1 MAEPGKRVDPFGSF
15 NYLVEIDGIARAT
28 FSEVSGFDSTVDVI
42 EHREGTQLMKLPG
55 YTKHSNIVLKWG
67 MTHDLELAK
76 WHQSVVDGVIERKG
90 GAIVVHDRAGTV
102 VARWTFVNAWPSKYD
117 GPDLKSEG
125 NEVAIESI
133 ELVHEGVRR
142 EL

>member
-1 MAEPGKRVDPFGSF
+1 MAQPGDRVDPYGNF

-28 FSEVSGFDSTVDVI
+28 FSEVTGFDSTVDVI

-67 MTHDLELAK
+67 MTHDMELYK
-76 WHQSVVDGVIERKG
+76 WHQSVVDGAIERKG
-90 GAIVVHDRAGTV
+90 GSIVAYDRAGND

-125 NEVAIESI
+125 NEVAIESV

-142 EL
+142 EK